1 MLLVVLGALSMVWD
15 MVEMS
20 KTQKSTLATVSWDI
34 INVYGSIPLFL
45 LFAHWI
51 RLVENY
57 YKWISSKLL
66 SELITSVWYRNQQ
79 GKFAGCT
86 FSIIL
91 FLASMNIIR
100 EYSLEVR
107 VAKFTI
113 NSTKLSLLHPFAD
126 DLILMSSTVS
136 GAQTFFFLV
145 HSYSDLG

>member
-34 INVYGSIPLFL
+34 VNVYGSIPLFL

-66 SELITSVWYRNQQ
+66 I
-79 GKFAGCT
+79 
-86 FSIIL
+86 
-91 FLASMNIIR
+91 
-100 EYSLEVR
+100 
-107 VAKFTI
+107 
-113 NSTKLSLLHPFAD
+113 
-126 DLILMSSTVS
+126 
-136 GAQTFFFLV
+136 
-145 HSYSDLG
+145 